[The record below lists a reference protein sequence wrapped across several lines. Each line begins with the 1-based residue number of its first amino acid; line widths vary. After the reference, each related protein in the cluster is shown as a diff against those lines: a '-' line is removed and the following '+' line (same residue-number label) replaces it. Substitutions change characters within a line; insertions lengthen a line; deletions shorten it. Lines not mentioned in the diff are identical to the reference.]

1 MKDIIVHTSDIS
13 KDVNLEREKKN
24 LEFFKSARDYEF
36 LMKILKN
43 FTRNIG

>member
-13 KDVNLEREKKN
+13 KDANYEWEKKN
-24 LEFFKSARDYEF
+24 LEVFKSARDLSF